1 MSPSSKSAWQGTRLP
16 AVVAAVPEDEL
27 LEAAGVAVTAVEVK
41 VVPDYIVPMLAL
53 RLKALT
59 LR

>member
-1 MSPSSKSAWQGTRLP
+1 M
-16 AVVAAVPEDEL
+16 VAAVPEDEL